1 MNKKSIIFLVL
12 NCLIMATISFF
23 VTKYLMNS
31 LDVFL
36 NNDSTVKFN
45 TEEYSGFSIL
55 IFAQCF
61 IILFASC
68 TLPFLFWVI
77 APKWNI
83 NKQNWWKIILVL
95 ELVGLLF
102 SYFTT
107 PPDLLSTILMFILWQ
122 LPVVINLIALN
133 LKIRSMKNSIQSDSL
148 PEK

>member
-1 MNKKSIIFLVL
+1 MNKKSVILLVVNCII
-12 NCLIMATISFF
+12 IATISIF

-31 LDVFL
+31 FDVFL

-45 TEEYSGFSIL
+45 MEDYSGFSLL

-77 APKWNI
+77 APKWKI
-83 NKQNWWKIILVL
+83 NKQNWWKPIVILEV
-95 ELVGLLF
+95 VGLLF

-122 LPVVINLIALN
+122 LPVVINLITLN
-133 LKIRSMKNSIQSDSL
+133 LKIRSMKNSMQIDLL